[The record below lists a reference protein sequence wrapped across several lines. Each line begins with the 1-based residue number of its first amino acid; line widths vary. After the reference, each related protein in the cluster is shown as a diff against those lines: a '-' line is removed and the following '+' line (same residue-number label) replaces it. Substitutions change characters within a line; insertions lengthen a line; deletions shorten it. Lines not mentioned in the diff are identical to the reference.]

1 MSRFPDIRCFCPSF
15 AIRNSTTLSRLT
27 TKADKTK
34 KTNKTKKVEHNKEK
48 GGRGLVILGP
58 RVFGCGDQTW
68 RAGKGPC
75 LKIEVPGSLEGL
87 VKVMSF

>member
-1 MSRFPDIRCFCPSF
+1 MQDIRCFYPSF

-58 RVFGCGDQTW
+58 MGLWVRGSDM
-68 RAGKGPC
+68 AGRQ
-75 LKIEVPGSLEGL
+75 
-87 VKVMSF
+87 